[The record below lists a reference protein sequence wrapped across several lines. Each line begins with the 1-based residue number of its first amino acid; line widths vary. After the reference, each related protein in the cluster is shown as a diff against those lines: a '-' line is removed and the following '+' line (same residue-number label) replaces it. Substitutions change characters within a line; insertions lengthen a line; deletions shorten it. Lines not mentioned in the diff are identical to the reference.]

1 MEAAGAG
8 QGVHVF
14 ACPQSED
21 GEQFS
26 ENAASIGEPP
36 GYGLTFEVEG
46 LGYIAHAK
54 HYGYL
59 APVAILAAAS
69 YESFS
74 DAFRDHDV
82 EAVYITSDSADDF
95 DPEESQMDDGFRFE
109 FRDTGAVVVV
119 DTRFRRESD
128 VPERL
133 QELARGI
140 AHRAGVVVV
149 SVVPDVEFADS
160 VYSRDWSHDG
170 DKPSA
175 FDSIRGQI
183 VENMRSA
190 PRTYR
195 VELGPGEHTSTLAPL
210 IEASRNLVALTQVM
224 RGQGRIDV
232 HAVRTWLRAGRFD
245 LLLGLAESSWFEIKE
260 QAYNVASPAPPN
272 VRLRQGI
279 ELAQDVARFANS
291 DQDAVLILGYREHGS
306 VASSLTPIPLE
317 QLDADRY
324 RAILDQHVFP
334 PIDGLQIDVFE
345 TEPELGVM
353 MISVPPQARALQPY
367 LVHGVVVG
375 DKVEGAFFSIVRRRG
390 EASIPTVA
398 SQVHGYIVAGRNGL
412 GGNSP
417 AQAEPS

>member
-1 MEAAGAG
+1 MEAAEAG

-21 GEQFS
+21 GEKFS

-36 GYGLTFEVEG
+36 GYGPTFEVEG

-54 HYGYL
+54 HYPYL
-59 APVAILAAAS
+59 APVSILAAAS
-69 YESFS
+69 YESFNE
-74 DAFRDHDV
+74 AFRDRNV
-82 EAVYITSDSADDF
+82 EAVYITNDSVDDF
-95 DPEESQMDDGFRFE
+95 DPEESPLDDGFRFE
-109 FRDTGAVVVV
+109 FRDTGAVAVV

-128 VPERL
+128 VPERM
-133 QELARGI
+133 QELARDI

-149 SVVPDVEFADS
+149 SVVPDVDFADS
-160 VYSRDWSHDG
+160 FYSRDWPHDG
-170 DKPSA
+170 DNPSA

-183 VENMRSA
+183 IENMRSA

-210 IEASRNLVALTQVM
+210 IEAGRNLVALTQVM
-224 RGQGRIDV
+224 RGQGKID
-232 HAVRTWLRAGRFD
+232 AQAIRTWLRAGRFD

-272 VRLRQGI
+272 VQLRQGI

-291 DQDAVLILGYREHGS
+291 DQDAVLILGYRERES

-324 RAILDQHVFP
+324 RAVLDQHVVP
-334 PIDGLQIDVFE
+334 PIDGLQIEVFE
-345 TEPELGVM
+345 TESDLGVM
-353 MISVPPQARALQPY
+353 MISVPPQPRALQPY

-398 SQVHGYIVAGRNGL
+398 SQVHGYIIAGRNGL
-412 GGNSP
+412 GGNPP
-417 AQAEPS
+417 ARAE